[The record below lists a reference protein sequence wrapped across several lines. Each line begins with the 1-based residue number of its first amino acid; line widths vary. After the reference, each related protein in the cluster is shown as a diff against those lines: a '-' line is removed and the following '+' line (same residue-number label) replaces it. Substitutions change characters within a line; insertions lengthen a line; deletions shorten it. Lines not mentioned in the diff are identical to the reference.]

1 MGIIQNSKFWLRDR
15 GRGVYV
21 ILFDK
26 RKGRSG
32 VEQRKRERER
42 EKNENVCTEIFRL
55 LNFVIR
61 GKKLTGENGAVDVD
75 ERINKKK
82 KKNYERVRESVNKR
96 DTANEREKTNLR
108 IMCIFFVKKKID
120 IQ

>member
-1 MGIIQNSKFWLRDR
+1 M
-15 GRGVYV
+15 
-21 ILFDK
+21 
-26 RKGRSG
+26 
-32 VEQRKRERER
+32 
-42 EKNENVCTEIFRL
+42 
-55 LNFVIR
+55 
-61 GKKLTGENGAVDVD
+61 DVD

>member
-1 MGIIQNSKFWLRDR
+1 ML
-15 GRGVYV
+15 Y
-21 ILFDK
+21 
-26 RKGRSG
+26 
-32 VEQRKRERER
+32 EE
-42 EKNENVCTEIFRL
+42 
-55 LNFVIR
+55 
-61 GKKLTGENGAVDVD
+61 KKLTGENGAVDVD
-75 ERINKKK
+75 ERINK